1 MLKTIFGL
9 PRFIWKWIVE
19 VKEEL
24 SMMEW
29 LPPRTVFTYTILV
42 IVFAIL
48 IALGITLF
56 DAILVFGRNLILTV
70 NI

>member
-1 MLKTIFGL
+1 M
-9 PRFIWKWIVE
+9 E